1 MRPVPAGRQRGQC
14 CTPYSRLQEEIDNVE
29 TIAVTAN
36 NTANNAMTAA
46 TIQAGNAA
54 QSAQDAQ
61 NSADAAA
68 ASAAAV
74 AGALDDKVDKLTT
87 ANLKAYTHNGST
99 QGEKAIVDGT
109 TADTIPIRDANGY
122 VQGAT
127 NTTGTRDNVLTNGTR
142 VQNDLDNY
150 ASMVRTSGNQTI
162 SGNKTFTGHTINLH
176 PSYNLPS
183 TMPRVAGTGWV
194 KMYETTYT
202 NHVNGIF
209 AVLPRRATSTPGF
222 GIIACGGHGGN
233 GTVLCKWMSSDLI
246 NSGYTNG
253 IMVTIETNLITIW
266 AKNIS
271 ATDTCSMRQIAD
283 VANGTQLSSEAGWT
297 EATDRTIYTMTD
309 DGQGNYTGYVDSDS
323 VVHTFI
329 SYEVSS

>member
-36 NTANNAMTAA
+36 NTANNAMNAA

-61 NSADAAA
+61 DSADAAA

-99 QGEKAIVDGT
+99 QGEKAVAVDGT
-109 TADTIPIRDANGY
+109 TADSIPIRDANGY

-127 NTTGTRDNVLTNGTR
+127 NTTGIRDNVLTNGTR

-150 ASMVRTSGNQTI
+150 ASMVRTTGNQTI
-162 SGNKTFTGHTINLH
+162 GGTKTFDAVMTVIPNLKGHESFNSNSIDIRAVYRIPLTSQTYNINVLVCHRYGITLARLSINNSGVPSTGSKIDTLNSSDDGLQLGIVDDDGKRYICYKG
-176 PSYNLPS
+176 PSSHNNFPQTFILPS
-183 TMPRVAGTGWV
+183 FYAANRLNATLDN
-194 KMYETTYT
+194 TT
-202 NHVNGIF
+202 F
-209 AVLPRRATSTPGF
+209 
-222 GIIACGGHGGN
+222 
-233 GTVLCKWMSSDLI
+233 
-246 NSGYTNG
+246 NSGD
-253 IMVTIETNLITIW
+253 VTFKSFGLW
-266 AKNIS
+266 
-271 ATDTCSMRQIAD
+271 D
-283 VANGTQLSSEAGWT
+283 
-297 EATDRTIYTMTD
+297 
-309 DGQGNYTGYVDSDS
+309 
-323 VVHTFI
+323 
-329 SYEVSS
+329 